1 MRLIGEL
8 YQLQEEHGYLRDEDL
23 KALAT
28 RLRVPLYRVEEVVSF
43 FTHFRRS
50 EPRRTEVTICRDLSC
65 HLLGGHDYCSK
76 VRKLLDGN
84 GEVDVHEVS
93 CLGRCEYAPAALV
106 NGMPVGRVSP
116 EELAHQAMNADQLP
130 AVGLAHP
137 RRWRIDYCGE
147 RGERYAVYKECRAA
161 KDVDGAATGIIGKL
175 KEAGLRGMGGAGFP
189 TGLKWEIVR
198 KESHSPKYVICNA
211 DESEPGAF
219 KDRVIHEE
227 LPHLVIEGMCLAALV
242 TGAEQGYVYV
252 RNEYEPE
259 RRAMQIALDD
269 ARARGVLGNGF
280 DIEIFVSPGGYILG
294 EETALLEALED
305 RRGEPRNKPPYP
317 GQKGL
322 WGHPTV
328 INNVET
334 LALVPTIL
342 RHGADWWKGQ
352 GIRGHAGLKFIG
364 VSGHVEN
371 PGVFEIPLGTTVA
384 ELIAM
389 AGGVMDGR
397 GLKAFAPGGASSKF
411 LPASK
416 ASVEI
421 DFQSIADAGS
431 MLGAAALIVVAEGTD
446 MIETAANVV
455 RFFRNES
462 CGKCVPCR
470 TGTEKVVQ
478 MLDALLAG
486 DGNGAILDVLP
497 SLETTLAETSI
508 CGLGQVALNPI
519 VSALEHWGDELTAR
533 LDAKRE

>member
-8 YQLQEEHGYLRDEDL
+8 YRLQEEHGYLRDEDL

-43 FTHFRRS
+43 YTHFRRS
-50 EPRRTEVTICRDLSC
+50 EPRRTEVAICRDLSC
-65 HLLGGHDYCSK
+65 HLLEGRDYCSK
-76 VRKLLDGN
+76 VRRLLDGD
-84 GEVDVHEVS
+84 GDVDVHEVS

-106 NGMPVGRVSP
+106 NGIPVGRVSP
-116 EELAHQAMNADQLP
+116 EELAHRARNADKLP
-130 AVGLAHP
+130 QVGLAQP

-147 RGERYAVYKECRAA
+147 EGERYAVYNAYRGRRDRDVAA
-161 KDVDGAATGIIGKL
+161 AEIIGTL

-198 KESHSPKYVICNA
+198 KESLTPKYVICNA

-227 LPHLVIEGMCLAALV
+227 LPHLVIEGMCLAAFV
-242 TGAEQGYVYV
+242 SSATQGYVYV

-317 GQKGL
+317 GQRGL
-322 WGHPTV
+322 RGYPTV

-334 LALVPTIL
+334 LALAPTIL
-342 RHGADWWKGQ
+342 RHGAAWWKKQ
-352 GIRGHAGLKFIG
+352 GVRGHSGLKFIG

-389 AGGVMDGR
+389 AGGVIDGR
-397 GLKAFAPGGASSKF
+397 TLKAFAPGGASSNF
-411 LPASK
+411 LPGSK
-416 ASVEI
+416 ADVAI
-421 DFQSIADAGS
+421 DFQSIAKAGS
-431 MLGAAALIVVAEGTD
+431 MLGAAALVVVAEGTD

-470 TGTEKVVQ
+470 AGTEKVVR
-478 MLDALLAG
+478 MLDDLLSG
-486 DGNGAILDVLP
+486 KGNGAILDVLP
-497 SLETTLAETSI
+497 ELEQTLAQTSI

-519 VSALEHWGDELTAR
+519 VSALEYWGEELTAR
-533 LDAKRE
+533 LDRRGE